1 MEELQSLIYTGAL
14 TTVKIHTIQKDQQL
28 SNTQKKLTKP
38 AWQHRIQE
46 KIKKLRRYRTTNTI
60 YT

>member
-14 TTVKIHTIQKDQQL
+14 TTVRIHTIQKDQQL
-28 SNTQKKLTKP
+28 SNTQKKLAKP

-46 KIKKLRRYRTTNTI
+46 KIKNLEKISDN
-60 YT
+60 